1 MNFVAEQD
9 NLFLSPKD
17 KYTLILESLLFLWKK
32 GVVIK
37 SDFGASFGS
46 IGLKKRGVESVNNS
60 V

>member
-37 SDFGASFGS
+37 SEFGASFGS
-46 IGLKKRGVESVNNS
+46 IVL
-60 V
+60 